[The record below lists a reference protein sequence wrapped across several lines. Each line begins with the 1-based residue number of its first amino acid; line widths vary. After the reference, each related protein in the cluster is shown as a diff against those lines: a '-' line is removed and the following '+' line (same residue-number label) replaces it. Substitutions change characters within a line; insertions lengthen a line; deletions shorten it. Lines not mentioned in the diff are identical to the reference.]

1 MGRPPVSTRSGT
13 VPSGGLQK
21 RSRGIASLED
31 AVYLNLL
38 LLLKRSCTIPMK
50 ERDDACKKAYYYYY
64 NYGKQLTVS
73 KAEHPVFEGGA
84 EDRIMY
90 TNSQGKQTIL
100 IKCGEKHKCI
110 DFFYRRTKGD
120 CARKLKKRMDEVF
133 TGISEND
140 IQQYINTSRS
150 NQEVKAAFE
159 NKPPLKPITASK
171 VWERIQIDL
180 MSMEDIPIVSEGKN
194 YRWVL
199 SIIDV
204 FSQYLLLRPLHSKD
218 TAVVAVELL
227 QIFADF
233 GTPAIIQTDRGSEF
247 QGSVVEVAKQ
257 FNVKIIRSSVKH
269 PQSQGKVSMALI
281 LA

>member
-1 MGRPPVSTRSGT
+1 
-13 VPSGGLQK
+13 
-21 RSRGIASLED
+21 
-31 AVYLNLL
+31 
-38 LLLKRSCTIPMK
+38 
-50 ERDDACKKAYYYYY
+50 
-64 NYGKQLTVS
+64 
-73 KAEHPVFEGGA
+73 
-84 EDRIMY
+84 
-90 TNSQGKQTIL
+90 
-100 IKCGEKHKCI
+100 
-110 DFFYRRTKGD
+110 
-120 CARKLKKRMDEVF
+120 MDEVF

-194 YRWVL
+194 YQWVL

-204 FSQYLLLRPLHSKD
+204 FSRYLLLRPLHSKD

-269 PQSQGKVSMALI
+269 SQSQGKVSMALI